1 MVVDLL
7 RIHFIGPLLNFVS
20 VTIFATITFSRFDS
34 FRLKTNEKTF
44 CSYSCCCCRCQGPE
58 KPSFAAVVAAAVVAA
73 AVVAVVTVV
82 AVVAAVAA
90 VVVASLLILS
100 FRN

>member
-1 MVVDLL
+1 M
-7 RIHFIGPLLNFVS
+7 LNFLS

-73 AVVAVVTVV
+73 AVVAAAVVAVVTVV